1 MVAHMSTGKR
11 PNVPW
16 SSSFDAAM
24 AARPGF
30 EPGSRVPETRVLPLH
45 YRALRGQFSVALGVD
60 TGQARV
66 GSCFTRSH
74 PRKGS

>member
-1 MVAHMSTGKR
+1 MTTQDV
-11 PNVPW
+11 PNQQENQTQFLVG
-16 SSSFDAAM
+16 SIFSVAM

-45 YRALRGQFSVALGVD
+45 YRALGGQFSVALGVD

-66 GSCFTRSH
+66 VT
-74 PRKGS
+74 